1 MAIIEQ
7 EELTTNIEVKDSP
20 YARQSQQLLE
30 RDSNLQSQVDVENS
44 SIEDKLTATSLT
56 WENTYLA
63 TTIDWFKNSA
73 PYLLD
78 NDDEF
83 MKNMTNER
91 FEMIMRDNNLPPKY
105 YDRLSDA
112 KNQEHLA
119 KLINETVDDLDKER
133 FVSKTLNSYNPT
145 LGIFSEAS
153 SAGLATGL
161 LGDVDTLTIP
171 IGIGLSSKLGKIATA
186 SMATTV
192 HVTASAIAYEKDPD
206 VSGTEAIV
214 FGSLGVLA
222 DTFAISRLG
231 HKADVLTDEVSVK
244 LEKEGMADNTVDEI
258 IQHVNERNINIV
270 DRGDPL
276 TGDKLRAS
284 RLFDI
289 ADEVKKDG
297 TPTTRASK
305 ALNELE
311 EMGYDIGTSKKLTDE
326 LEVLKKDKTRKEA
339 FEQKSAEIKALRTKV
354 VDNILK
360 SKQARKASTFKG
372 VSNIKDSATVKQ
384 LSWETRYMKKEA
396 EEMLHDLNL
405 FKRYVRDI
413 FSEVKNNPT
422 NLNAK
427 TTLDKINTNTQALFD
442 NGLINKSEFDQI
454 THAIKHGKP
463 EKLDKFNVT
472 FKKNA
477 DGTFSPVSK
486 DKKRTSKLVI
496 AGGMLLAADALMA
509 DDGMTITVAGIGGAV
524 ILGGLMMLA
533 GGNAKGIFNATRDAA
548 VGSVKKMRNQ
558 KHIEF
563 VEETVASARVSFMES
578 FTPLVKDPSKE
589 FSNMA
594 QDLLWDAFDGT
605 KHTAEAIKRDLY
617 GTQFKVLE
625 GNLNE
630 AYKMWMEEN
639 KQGVLGRLT
648 SQITLGLTER
658 QRFDIDLTNAIETG
672 VVGESKALRKA
683 VDDVNVVKD
692 TMLREMKEAGVE
704 GAEEII
710 PDINYMPR
718 KVRSGSFGTLLRELR
733 NKAEDGAGKEYDKVV
748 NAIANMMDG
757 ENKTKRARV
766 YLDMI
771 ADMGTSKQTF
781 ETMENMDEYLK
792 SKGITDV
799 TAKEVADLFGITSSV
814 NKSVGAAEQFGRTKR
829 RIELDMTKFETFKV
843 QTMDGDVDVS
853 LDTIFV
859 RQATELMN
867 GYINQASGYVA
878 LARKGYT
885 VPNAYGIAEKS
896 ATQSLEMKKVLD
908 SILGIPLFDGSSTTS
923 KLMRDAEN
931 YTTAISM
938 SFSALTLAGEALKL
952 STALNKT
959 GLNTAVK
966 QLVRT
971 ILKQGDTELVRS
983 LREGTG
989 MAIHKK
995 GLTFGSFNS
1004 ITAENLMDG
1013 SYRSSKF
1020 GRGATKL
1027 GEWSRD
1033 MILYPMVATSDW
1045 LSAIAL
1051 SKNGQLFLDISTGTK
1066 KITDDRLKAFGIG
1079 ESEMALARKYLSK
1092 NRNGELKPVAWDNM
1106 SPEELRTMQRVFFN
1120 MNQKDI
1126 MLTTMG
1132 GSPSWSRNNEV
1143 GVLTSHL
1150 MKFPMNAYANHGLFD
1165 AQGMAKG
1172 DMRSFV
1178 NMSAWFIGGMITQA
1192 MKSEVKGKPLSNE
1205 DMVLRAL
1212 WSMPIFGFGNVAD
1225 GLTSP
1230 AIFGASENVAVGSK
1244 LIYGN

>member
-1 MAIIEQ
+1 MGIIDQ
-7 EELTTNIEVKDSP
+7 EKLTVNIDVEDNP
-20 YARQSQQLLE
+20 HLRQQNLLVD
-30 RDSNLQSQVDVENS
+30 RGANLQNQVDVENS
-44 SIEDKLTATSLT
+44 SIEDKLTAASLT

-63 TTIDWFKNSA
+63 TSVDWFKNSA
-73 PYLLD
+73 PYLFE
-78 NDDEF
+78 DDDDF
-83 MKNMTNER
+83 MKNMSDER
-91 FEMIMRDNNLPPKY
+91 LSMIIRDNGLPPKY

-119 KLINETVDDLDKER
+119 KLINESVDDVDKEK
-133 FVSKTLNSYNPT
+133 FVHKTLNSYNPI

-153 SAGLATGL
+153 SAGLATGI
-161 LGDVDTLTIP
+161 LGDVDTVTIP
-171 IGIGLSSKLGKIATA
+171 LGIGLASKLGKIGAA

-192 HVTASAIAYEKDPD
+192 HIGASAIAYEKDPD

-214 FGSLGVLA
+214 FGALGTLA
-222 DTFAISRLG
+222 DSFAISRLG
-231 HKADVLTDEVSVK
+231 YKSDVVAEDVASK
-244 LEKEGMADNTVDEI
+244 LEKQGMSDDSINDV
-258 IQHVNERNINIV
+258 VNHIDSRNINIV
-270 DRGDPL
+270 DRAEPL
-276 TGDKLRAS
+276 TGDRLRAS
-284 RLFDI
+284 RLFDVV
-289 ADEVKKDG
+289 DEVNKKG
-297 TPTTRASK
+297 EPSKRATK
-305 ALNELE
+305 ALDELE
-311 EMGYDIGTSKKLTDE
+311 SMGYEAGTSKRLLDE
-326 LEVLKKDKTRKEA
+326 LETLKKDKTKKVEYQ
-339 FEQKSAEIKALRTKV
+339 QKKAEVKATRDKIIK
-354 VDNILK
+354 NIME
-360 SKQARKASTFKG
+360 SRQARKASAFKG
-372 VSNIKDSATVKQ
+372 VSNIKNNATVKQ

-396 EEMLHDLNL
+396 EEMLYDINV
-405 FKRYVRDI
+405 FKGYVRDI
-413 FSEVKNNPT
+413 SAEVKNNP
-422 NLNAK
+422 LNANAK
-427 TTLDKINTNTQALFD
+427 ATLDKINTNTKALFD

-454 THAIKHGKP
+454 SYAVKHGKP
-463 EKLDKFNVT
+463 ERLDKFNAV

-486 DKKRTSKLVI
+486 DKKRTSKLVV

-509 DDGMTITVAGIGGAV
+509 DDGVTITVAGLGGAV
-524 ILGGLMMLA
+524 ILGGLIMLA
-533 GGNAKGIFNATRDAA
+533 GGNAKGIFNATRDAV
-548 VGSVKKMRNQ
+548 VGSVKKVRNQ
-558 KHIEF
+558 KYIEA
-563 VEETVASARVSFMES
+563 VEETTESARVSFMES
-578 FTPLVKDPSKE
+578 FTPLVKDESKE
-589 FSNMA
+589 FSDLA
-594 QDLLWDAFDGT
+594 QDMLWDAFDGT
-605 KHTAEAIKRDLY
+605 RHTAEAIKRDLY
-617 GTQFKVLE
+617 GTQFKILE

-630 AYKMWMEEN
+630 SYRLWMDEN
-639 KQGVLGRLT
+639 KQGVFGRMT
-648 SQITLGLTER
+648 SQITIGLTER
-658 QRFDIDLTNAIETG
+658 QRFDIDITNAIENG
-672 VVGESKALRKA
+672 VVGESKALQKA
-683 VDDVNVVKD
+683 VNDINAVKD
-692 TMLREMKEAGVE
+692 NVLREMKEAGVE

-710 PDINYMPR
+710 ADATYMPR

-733 NKAEDGAGKEYDKVV
+733 NKADGGVNKEYDKVV
-748 NAIANMMDG
+748 DSIANMMRG
-757 ENKTKRARV
+757 ENTTRKARV

-792 SKGITDV
+792 SRGITDV
-799 TAKEVADLFGITSSV
+799 TAKDVADLFGITSSV

-829 RIELDMTKFETFKV
+829 RIELDMSKFETFKV
-843 QTMDGDVDVS
+843 QTIDGDIDVS

-885 VPNAYGIAEKS
+885 VPQAYGIASKS
-896 ATQSLEMKKVLD
+896 ATQSLEMQKVLD
-908 SILGIPLFDGSSTTS
+908 SILGTPLFDGSTSTS

-938 SFSALTLAGEALKL
+938 SFSALTLAGEAMKL
-952 STALNKT
+952 VTALNKT

-971 ILKQGDTELVRS
+971 IAKQGDTELVRS

-1004 ITAENLMDG
+1004 ITDENLMDG
-1013 SYRSSKF
+1013 SYRSSKV

-1045 LSAIAL
+1045 LSAVAL
-1051 SKNGQLFLDISTGTK
+1051 SKNGQLFLDISTGTAK
-1066 KITDDRLKAFGIG
+1066 VADDRMKAFGIG
-1079 ESEMALARKYLSK
+1079 ESEMAIARKYFSK
-1092 NRNGELKPVAWDNM
+1092 NRNGELKPVDWDAM
-1106 SPEELRTMQRVFFN
+1106 SPEEMRTVQRVLFN

-1143 GVLTSHL
+1143 GVLVSHL
-1150 MKFPMNAYANHGLFD
+1150 MKFPMNAYSNHGLFD
-1165 AQGMAKG
+1165 ARGMAKG

-1192 MKSEVKGKPLSNE
+1192 MKSEVKGKPLSDE

-1230 AIFGASENVAVGSK
+1230 AIFGASENVAIGSK